1 MKYISL
7 SNNAPSVASALGIQ
21 SYKIKDTILDV
32 FKTMEIKYPNFDD
45 WFGKIFV
52 EVLMDDVRREIIL
65 AMDGTAIAGILILKD
80 MDGEKK
86 VCNIVVLPEYRKQG
100 VATELFELAFEY
112 LGTRKPMISMSQDLV
127 PSFAALIRKYK
138 FKLTN
143 IDYTYNKNKIEF
155 YYN

>member
-1 MKYISL
+1 MNYISL
-7 SNNAPSVASALGIQ
+7 SNNITAVAKALGVQ

-32 FKTMEIKYPNFDD
+32 FKTMDIKYPNFDD

-52 EVLMDDVRREIIL
+52 EVLMDNVRREIVL
-65 AMDGTAIAGILILKD
+65 AMDGTTIAGILILKD
-80 MDGEKK
+80 IDGEKK
-86 VCNIVVLPEYRKQG
+86 ICNIAVLPDYRKQG
-100 VATELFELAFEY
+100 VATRLFEMAFEY

-127 PSFAALIRKYK
+127 PSFSGLIRKYK

-143 IDYTYNKNKIEF
+143 IDYTYNQHKIEF

>member
-7 SNNAPSVASALGIQ
+7 SNNAPAVASALGIQ

-32 FKTMEIKYPNFDD
+32 FKTMDIKYPNFDD
-45 WFGKIFV
+45 WYGKIFV
-52 EVLMDDVRREIIL
+52 EVLMGNVRREMVL
-65 AMDGTAIAGILILKD
+65 ALDGTTIAGILILKD

-86 VCNIVVLPEYRKQG
+86 ICNIVVLPEYRKQG
-100 VATELFELAFEY
+100 IATALFEMAFEY
-112 LGTRKPMISMSQDLV
+112 LGTQKPMISISQDLV

-143 IDYTYNKNKIEF
+143 IDYTYSQHKIEF

>member
-7 SNNAPSVASALGIQ
+7 SNNAQAVASALGIQ

-52 EVLMDDVRREIIL
+52 EVLMEDVRRDIIL
-65 AMDGTAIAGILILKD
+65 AMDGNKIAGILILKD

>member
-7 SNNAPSVASALGIQ
+7 SNNIPAVASALGIQ
-21 SYKIKDTILDV
+21 SYKLKDTILDV

-52 EVLMDDVRREIIL
+52 EVLMEDVRREIVL
-65 AMDGTAIAGILILKD
+65 AMDGNKIAGILILKD
-80 MDGEKK
+80 TDGEKK
-86 VCNIVVLPEYRKQG
+86 ICNIVVLPEYRKQG

>member
-1 MKYISL
+1 MNYISL
-7 SNNAPSVASALGIQ
+7 SNNVTAVEKALGLQ

-32 FKTMEIKYPNFDD
+32 FKTMDIKYPNFGD

-52 EVLMDDVRREIIL
+52 EVLMDNVRREIVL
-65 AMDGTAIAGILILKD
+65 AMDGTTIAGILILKD
-80 MDGEKK
+80 IDGEKK
-86 VCNIVVLPEYRKQG
+86 ICNIVVLPDYRKQG
-100 VATELFELAFEY
+100 VATTLFEMAFEY

-127 PSFAALIRKYK
+127 PSFSGLIRKYK

-143 IDYTYNKNKIEF
+143 IDYTYNQHKIEF

>member
-7 SNNAPSVASALGIQ
+7 SNNAPAVASALGIQ

-32 FKTMEIKYPNFDD
+32 FKTMDIKYPNFDD
-45 WFGKIFV
+45 WYGKIFV
-52 EVLMDDVRREIIL
+52 EVLMGNVRREMVL
-65 AMDGTAIAGILILKD
+65 ALDGTKIAGILILKD

-86 VCNIVVLPEYRKQG
+86 ICNIVVLPEYRKQG
-100 VATELFELAFEY
+100 IATALFEMAFEY
-112 LGTRKPMISMSQDLV
+112 LGTQKPMISIAQDLV

-143 IDYTYNKNKIEF
+143 IDYTYSQHKIEF

>member
-7 SNNAPSVASALGIQ
+7 SNNAPAVASALGIQ

-32 FKTMEIKYPNFDD
+32 FKTMDIKYPNFDD
-45 WFGKIFV
+45 WYGKIFV
-52 EVLMDDVRREIIL
+52 EVLMGNVRREMVL
-65 AMDGTAIAGILILKD
+65 ALDGTKIAGILILKD
-80 MDGEKK
+80 MEGEKK
-86 VCNIVVLPEYRKQG
+86 ICNIVVLPEYRKQG
-100 VATELFELAFEY
+100 VATALFEMAFEY
-112 LGTRKPMISMSQDLV
+112 LGTQKPMISISQDLV

-143 IDYTYNKNKIEF
+143 IDYTYSQHKIEF

>member
-7 SNNAPSVASALGIQ
+7 SNNAQAVASALGIQ

-52 EVLMDDVRREIIL
+52 EVLMEDVRREIIL
-65 AMDGTAIAGILILKD
+65 AMDGNKIAGILIFKD

-86 VCNIVVLPEYRKQG
+86 ICNIVVLPEYRKQG
-100 VATELFELAFEY
+100 IASELFELAFEY

>member
-7 SNNAPSVASALGIQ
+7 SNNAPAVASALGIQ

-32 FKTMEIKYPNFDD
+32 FKTMDIKYPNFDD
-45 WFGKIFV
+45 WYGKIFV
-52 EVLMDDVRREIIL
+52 EVLMGNVRREMVL
-65 AMDGTAIAGILILKD
+65 ALDGTKIAGILILKD

-86 VCNIVVLPEYRKQG
+86 ICNIVVLPEYRKQG
-100 VATELFELAFEY
+100 VATALFEMAFEY
-112 LGTRKPMISMSQDLV
+112 LGTQKPMISIAQDLV

-143 IDYTYNKNKIEF
+143 IDYTYSQHKIEF